1 MGNKNKKGRQSG
13 AFLNAKKK
21 DLKSQSGGKA
31 KGNGT
36 NNHFISGT
44 LLPKEY
50 QKVFIER
57 GYMRNYEK
65 VFSLRSDA
73 RKRLIGVVDRNVFYI
88 LWFDEAHSMFP
99 TIK

>member
-1 MGNKNKKGRQSG
+1 M
-13 AFLNAKKK
+13 
-21 DLKSQSGGKA
+21 
-31 KGNGT
+31 
-36 NNHFISGT
+36 
-44 LLPKEY
+44 PKEY